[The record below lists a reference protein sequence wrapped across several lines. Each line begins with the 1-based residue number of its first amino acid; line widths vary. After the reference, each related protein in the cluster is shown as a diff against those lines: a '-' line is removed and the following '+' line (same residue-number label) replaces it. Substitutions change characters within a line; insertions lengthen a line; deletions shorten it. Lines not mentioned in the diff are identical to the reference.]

1 MAIVRLKF
9 VKKKKK
15 KKSHQL
21 TRRVYSDLKFYRAVY

>member
-15 KKSHQL
+15 LHQL